1 MSSKF
6 ENIKNKSYHPDAEP
20 KISCLVA
27 DFLPTSLII
36 FSTKDLASSAVF
48 SKSNSSDV
56 DGPSS
61 FLLTADGAI
70 SVKLII
76 KKKRNNQPKSYE
88 L

>member
-1 MSSKF
+1 MQSTNTNNTL
-6 ENIKNKSYHPDAEP
+6 ETTKNKSYHPDAEP
-20 KISCLVA
+20 KINCLVA

-61 FLLTADGAI
+61 FLFTADGAI
-70 SVKLII
+70 SIKI
-76 KKKRNNQPKSYE
+76 KKKIRSE
-88 L
+88 DIL